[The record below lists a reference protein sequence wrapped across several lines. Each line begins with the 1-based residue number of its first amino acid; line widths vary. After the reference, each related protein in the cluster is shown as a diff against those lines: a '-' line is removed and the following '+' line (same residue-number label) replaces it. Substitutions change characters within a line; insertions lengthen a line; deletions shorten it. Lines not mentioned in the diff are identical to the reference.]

1 MKCTLCEQ
9 KKAKRFCFA
18 KNALICAKCCGEK
31 RVLQIPCP
39 ETCDYLKA
47 GREREAE
54 EYARLLGRLNPSI
67 QQRNRRVLS
76 NYPNVVARLEYTLS
90 RGHFHSRNLMDKDV
104 TKAIDILLETYRT
117 EDKGILYERTSEDLR
132 VEALRRE
139 LREVIESIRN
149 PRKDEWTGVV
159 DAHND
164 GLPIEAIIDC
174 LEFIKSLIGGF
185 QSSSHSDSAYVDFLA
200 RFFPNEETKMSLI
213 LP

>member
-18 KNALICAKCCGEK
+18 TNALICPTCCGEK

-39 ETCDYLKA
+39 ETCEYLKA

-54 EYARLLGRLNPSI
+54 EYARLLGRLDPRI

-90 RGHFHSRNLMDKDV
+90 REHFHSRNLKDKDV
-104 TKAIDILLETYRT
+104 TKAVDILLETYRT
-117 EDKGILYERTSEDLR
+117 EDKGILYEKTSEDLR
-132 VEALRRE
+132 VDAIRRE

-149 PRKDEWTGVV
+149 PRKEERTIVV
-159 DAHND
+159 DTHND
-164 GLPIEAIIDC
+164 HLPIKAIIDC
-174 LEFIKSLIGGF
+174 LEYIKSLIGSF

-200 RFFPNEETKMSLI
+200 RFFPKEETKMPLI